1 MSFYRKPTGEHI
13 QLLNKRPRNL
23 YCGGMIKDL
32 PSIPRHHLDEDTIK
46 ADLEAGSLVVPV
58 PVVKKGI
65 MKQYSGPVTGPKQEK
80 RERLVRAV
88 VMPGEIV
95 VNRRHAPKV
104 EAFLAKKGI
113 RLPLGS

>member
-1 MSFYRKPTGEHI
+1 MSFYRKPTGERI

-23 YCGGMIKDL
+23 SRGGMIKDH

-58 PVVKKGI
+58 PVVKHLRHYKGP
-65 MKQYSGPVTGPKQEK
+65 MTGPKQE
-80 RERLVRAV
+80 RRDRLVRAV
-88 VMPGEIV
+88 VMANEYV
-95 VNRRHAPKV
+95 VNRKYAPKV